1 MLKQLRENTKTIL
14 WVVVVAFVISIF
26 AVWGANLSGPSN
38 RNARQDDNT
47 VGSVNGEPITRTLYS
62 NSFTQVYDQMKQQRG
77 GEYEPNQMER
87 LMMAEQA
94 WELSIQKILMAREI
108 EKLDITVSDAELV
121 DFLRR
126 NPHPT
131 LQQVFRTEDGQFDYQ
146 AYLSSLSDPEVDWT
160 ELERWGRNL
169 LPELKLQTYISS
181 RVHVSDQEIM
191 ERFKR
196 ETIEVKARY
205 VKVPF
210 PAEESSYEP
219 SEREIDSL
227 YAEISDSFTIPESRR
242 IKLIAI
248 DKKPTG
254 ADEREVLD
262 RLEEIRA
269 EIAAGR
275 DFSEMAG
282 TYSEDPM
289 TAAKGGD
296 LGFFGRGDM
305 VGAFEEAAFA
315 LDVGEI
321 SEPVRTEFGYHLIK
335 LDERKKENGE
345 EKIRASHILMKVEPG
360 YETIDSLSTLI
371 RELSEEIKEKG
382 FEKTA
387 ERRGLTVIE
396 PEPLKDGYFIEGIG
410 FAPRVVNFAFSH
422 EPNSISAPLE
432 EEQAVYYVKI
442 IEKIGE
448 RIETEDEVRVQLVDR
463 IRRDRVD
470 EATRKRAESIRKQAM
485 TSGNLESAALA
496 YGLEIE
502 ETPYFKRS
510 DVLPGIGGNTPF
522 AVAAHLLPVDEISP
536 PVRSGTAY
544 FLILVTDRKPPDM
557 DLFAERSPEIAE
569 ELNREKTM
577 SYIAGWFDEIR
588 RNAEVADRRE
598 RVLD

>member
-1 MLKQLRENTKTIL
+1 MRENTKTIL

-26 AVWGANLSGPSN
+26 AVWGANLSGPSGGSG
-38 RNARQDDNT
+38 RQDDNT

-87 LMMAEQA
+87 MMMAEQA
-94 WELSIQKILMAREI
+94 WELAIQKILMAEEI

-160 ELERWGRNL
+160 ELERWGRSL
-169 LPELKLQTYISS
+169 LPELKLQAYISS
-181 RVHVSDQEIM
+181 QVHVSDQEIM
-191 ERFKR
+191 ERFER

-205 VKVPF
+205 VEIPL
-210 PAEESSYEP
+210 PAEEGAYEP

-227 YAEISDSFTIPESRR
+227 YTEISDSFTIPESRR
-242 IKLIAI
+242 VELIAI
-248 DKKPTG
+248 DKKPTE

-262 RLEEIRA
+262 RIEEIRG
-269 EIAAGR
+269 EIASGR
-275 DFSEMAG
+275 DFAEMAK

-289 TAAKGGD
+289 TAEKGGD

-305 VGAFEEAAFA
+305 VGEFEEAAFA

-321 SEPVRTEFGYHLIK
+321 SEPVRTEFGYHLIE
-335 LDERKKENGE
+335 LEERKTEKGE
-345 EKIRASHILMKVEPG
+345 EKIRARHILMKVEPG

-371 RELSEEIKEKG
+371 RELNEEIKDKG
-382 FEKTA
+382 FEKAA
-387 ERRGLTVIE
+387 ERRGLTLLE
-396 PEPLKDGYFIEGIG
+396 PEPFRDGYFIEGIG

-432 EEQAVYYVKI
+432 EEKAVYYVKVV
-442 IEKIGE
+442 EKIGE
-448 RIETEDEVRVQLVDR
+448 RIESEDEVRMQLVDR
-463 IRRDRVD
+463 IRRNRVE
-470 EATRKRAESIRKQAM
+470 EATRKRAESLRKQAV

-496 YGLEIE
+496 AGLKIE
-502 ETPYFKRS
+502 ETPYFKRG

-522 AVAAHLLPVDEISP
+522 AVAAHLLQVDEISP
-536 PVRSGTAY
+536 PVRSGKAY
-544 FLILVTDRKPPDM
+544 FLIRVTDRKPPDM

-569 ELNREKTM
+569 QLNRDKTM
-577 SYIAGWFDEIR
+577 RYIAGWFDEIR
-588 RNAEVADRRE
+588 QKAEVVDRRE